1 MKPELCRKTLYRSP
15 VCCFVTAA
23 GKNFQPN
30 SVELESLQ
38 TEHPLQWYGK
48 DSPAFAIFRDETAAQ
63 ENSHGRRSPDF
74 AENATAYL
82 EVAPD
87 LGCLDLWPWVVA
99 NRLDNPAQY
108 VRLRMFLRTER

>member
-1 MKPELCRKTLYRSP
+1 MKPELRRKTLYRSP

-48 DSPAFAIFRDETAAQ
+48 DSPALAIFRDETAAQ

-74 AENATAYL
+74 AENATA
-82 EVAPD
+82 
-87 LGCLDLWPWVVA
+87 
-99 NRLDNPAQY
+99 
-108 VRLRMFLRTER
+108 